1 MAVEPKEDCFIT
13 RKLLYDKLTPA
24 VRSSIGLPQI
34 TSDRDQRFGSQNATC
49 GPCWAKID
57 ASLQRLFPS
66 EQCPPPPAFR
76 QHCPDAPYPSFDDR
90 MKKKVYGGK
99 TLPNAPLLVGFDFK
113 PSASEAAAALT
124 SLGGAAG
131 SS

>member
-34 TSDRDQRFGSQNATC
+34 TSDRDPRFGSRNKATST
-49 GPCWAKID
+49 CWAKID

-66 EQCPPPPAFR
+66 EQCPPPPAFQ

-113 PSASEAAAALT
+113 PSDSEAAAALAT
-124 SLGGAAG
+124 LGGAAG